1 MEFICGKDTI
11 NAEENLPV
19 ESKKDSDAF
28 AVVEKEE
35 LQSLKDKNKNS
46 NTEKCTNTWVNRFE
60 KLQHLRAWINI
71 SLPYIA
77 LIEFDS
83 ILQKLYAELRTVK
96 GEEYEPT
103 SLCTMLGDLY
113 NDFL

>member
-46 NTEKCTNTWVNRFE
+46 
-60 KLQHLRAWINI
+60 Q
-71 SLPYIA
+71 
-77 LIEFDS
+77 
-83 ILQKLYAELRTVK
+83 
-96 GEEYEPT
+96 
-103 SLCTMLGDLY
+103 
-113 NDFL
+113 